1 MVVQWLSLHLPM
13 QGVRVQCLGAKL
25 RSHMPQGQKT
35 KQKQCCQKFNKDF
48 KKWSLSKKKKKS

>member
-13 QGVRVQCLGAKL
+13 QGVQVQCLGAKL

-35 KQKQCCQKFNKDF
+35 KTETMSQIQ
-48 KKWSLSKKKKKS
+48 